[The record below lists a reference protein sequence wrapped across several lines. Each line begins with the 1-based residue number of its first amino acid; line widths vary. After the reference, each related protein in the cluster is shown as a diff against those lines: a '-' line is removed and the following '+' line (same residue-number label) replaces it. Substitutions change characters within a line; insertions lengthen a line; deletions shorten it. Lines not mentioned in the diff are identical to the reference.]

1 MINMNMFFDFVI
13 TIKPMFTVKIFYIV
27 PFKKKKV
34 FIKPNMWH
42 DEIFILLSKI
52 LNLPF
57 DISKAIFAYIFVLN
71 CIRLYK
77 IPMCFLSWQLIFL
90 IFEKKSRTMA
100 TLDK

>member
-1 MINMNMFFDFVI
+1 MLNFLFLASKAHSILKPFELAMHMLCQHIQVI
-13 TIKPMFTVKIFYIV
+13 IE
-27 PFKKKKV
+27 
-34 FIKPNMWH
+34 PNMWH
-42 DEIFILLSKI
+42 DEIFIFLSKI
-52 LNLPF
+52 LYLPF